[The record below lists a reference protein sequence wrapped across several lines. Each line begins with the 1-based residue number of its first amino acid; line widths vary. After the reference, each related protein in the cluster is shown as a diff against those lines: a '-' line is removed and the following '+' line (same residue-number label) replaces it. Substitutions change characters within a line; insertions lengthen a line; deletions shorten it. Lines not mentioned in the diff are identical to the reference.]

1 MFEWEIMLVLTR
13 KESEALMIGEDVK
26 ITILSVKGGQVRLG
40 IEAPKNVSIQ
50 RTELLE
56 TPENSPQ
63 QKVAT

>member
-1 MFEWEIMLVLTR
+1 MLVLTR